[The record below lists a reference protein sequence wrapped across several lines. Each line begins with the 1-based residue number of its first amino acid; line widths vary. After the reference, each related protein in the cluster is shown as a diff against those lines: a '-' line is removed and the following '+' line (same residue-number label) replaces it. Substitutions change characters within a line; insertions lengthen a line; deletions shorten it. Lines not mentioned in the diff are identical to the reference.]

1 MLCEFQIDD
10 TVIWNE
16 PDGQY
21 SRYHEYGE
29 KGIVTH
35 IDDPYEGAEAIVTV
49 QWEKDKLSDG
59 YYAYRL
65 AKYQKLQMAFEF

>member
-16 PDGQY
+16 HGGQY
-21 SRYHEYGE
+21 SRYREYGE
-29 KGIVTH
+29 KGIVTY
-35 IDDPYEGAEAIVTV
+35 IDDILDGAEVMVTV
-49 QWEKDKLSDG
+49 MWEKDKLSNG

-65 AKYQKLQMAFEF
+65 AKYQKLQMTFEF